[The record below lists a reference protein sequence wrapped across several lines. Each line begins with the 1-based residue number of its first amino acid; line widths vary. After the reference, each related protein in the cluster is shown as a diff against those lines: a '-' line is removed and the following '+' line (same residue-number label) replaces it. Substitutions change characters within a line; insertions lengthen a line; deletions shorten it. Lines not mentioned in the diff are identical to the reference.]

1 VNHAAVRAFVK
12 DAAGKVR
19 GAVVRADGSD
29 IAVSCASVVNATGV
43 WADDVRALDEGTHP
57 GSIRPAKGIHLSV
70 PWQRLRNDIA
80 VVLPVPKDRRSI
92 FVVPWGDVA
101 YVGTT
106 DTDYDGPLDDPQC
119 TPEDIR
125 YLLDAVNVA
134 IDEPITEADVLGTW
148 AGLRPLVRDAGSERT
163 ADLSRRHAVRTSS
176 SGMVTVT
183 GGKLTTYRRM
193 AADAV
198 DEVMDRLDRKGRSR
212 TKHVRLRGATHEDAH
227 GQDPHLVARFGSD
240 ARSVQRLMDDEPELA
255 GRVVPDLPYRLAE
268 VVHAVREEMACT
280 VDDVLSRRM
289 RARLLGR
296 DASSEAAEAVAAL
309 MGAELGWTDERRR
322 EQVARYR
329 ASVQREREAA
339 GLTDS
344 ALDALARPLP

>member
-1 VNHAAVRAFVK
+1 
-12 DAAGKVR
+12 
-19 GAVVRADGSD
+19 
-29 IAVSCASVVNATGV
+29 
-43 WADDVRALDEGTHP
+43 
-57 GSIRPAKGIHLSV
+57 
-70 PWQRLRNDIA
+70 
-80 VVLPVPKDRRSI
+80 
-92 FVVPWGDVA
+92 
-101 YVGTT
+101 
-106 DTDYDGPLDDPQC
+106 
-119 TPEDIR
+119 
-125 YLLDAVNVA
+125 
-134 IDEPITEADVLGTW
+134 
-148 AGLRPLVRDAGSERT
+148 
-163 ADLSRRHAVRTSS
+163 
-176 SGMVTVT
+176 
-183 GGKLTTYRRM
+183 
-193 AADAV
+193 
-198 DEVMDRLDRKGRSR
+198 
-212 TKHVRLRGATHEDAH
+212 
-227 GQDPHLVARFGSD
+227 
-240 ARSVQRLMDDEPELA
+240 MDDEPELA